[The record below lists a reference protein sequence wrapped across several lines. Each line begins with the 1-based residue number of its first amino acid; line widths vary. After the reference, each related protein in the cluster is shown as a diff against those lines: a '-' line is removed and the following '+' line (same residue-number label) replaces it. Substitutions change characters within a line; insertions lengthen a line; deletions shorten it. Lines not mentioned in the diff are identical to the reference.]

1 MEYLEA
7 CKTLGVKSE
16 TPAAEVKIIYRRLA
30 QAHHPDKGGNVEQ
43 FKKITLA
50 YRTFVAKRPFIRILR
65 KKQEEAETKAHK
77 TKDPGA
83 EEQNYSNQTAAAW
96 RREMDKAAEKESV
109 QYQENRIALMI
120 TLIFF
125 LLLMLAWGN
134 RILVWLLIFAVLTC
148 LFLAFSKDNVA
159 YYVVITG
166 NFIKSFLDSIKVL
179 IMCAIIAL
187 IISELVTLL
196 YGYSLLP
203 GLLNFFSS
211 TLGSLKNF
219 LFGWVPFVS

>member
-7 CKTLGVKSE
+7 CKTLGIKSE

-65 KKQEEAETKAHK
+65 KKQEVAETEAHK
-77 TKDPGA
+77 TKDPWA
-83 EEQNYSNQTAAAW
+83 EEQNYSNQVAAAW

-109 QYQENRIALMI
+109 QYKENRIALMI
-120 TLIFF
+120 TLIFS

-166 NFIKSFLDSIKVL
+166 GFLKSLFWRPVKYIIWAGVFFALFQIDAIREGL
-179 IMCAIIAL
+179 I
-187 IISELVTLL
+187 
-196 YGYSLLP
+196 
-203 GLLNFFSS
+203 
-211 TLGSLKNF
+211 
-219 LFGWVPFVS
+219 